1 MIRTR
6 NALLWLAVI
15 AAAVLP
21 YLNSLP
27 NDFVWDDR
35 PLILEDHQVRSP
47 RHLSDIFLRDF
58 FSHSEDQVKYGYY
71 RPVITFS
78 YMLDLAVWGLRPAG
92 FRATNILFHAGCA
105 VLVVLLA
112 RRLFE
117 GRPFVPWAA
126 GLLFAVH
133 PIHTE
138 SVTWIAGRTDVIS
151 SFFFLSAFLLHVL
164 QGRDVLRRAGALLF
178 FSLALL
184 AKEMAV
190 VLPAV
195 VFLYEAL
202 SRRAG
207 FRTSMLRSA
216 PYAICVV
223 VYLVWRGAIA
233 SVSYNPSGIHS
244 SGIYVFA
251 AVKTFWLYVWKL
263 VWPVRLS
270 AYIQNPGPVGIA
282 EASVIA
288 TLLLTFGLG
297 LLLARALRRRE
308 GYAFP
313 LAAFVV
319 SFVPLM
325 NLVRISAPF
334 DMGFPMSE
342 RFLYLPSVFFCAALA
357 FALDRYV
364 SPRALRIGLCA
375 ALVVFWSGRTVV
387 RNRDWRDEETF
398 FRACIARA
406 GDAPLLH
413 AALGSHLSA
422 AGRHEEAI
430 AALDEA
436 LRLNKAQ
443 TAKEGEPIL
452 NNLGVAYR
460 MAGRHQEA
468 LDLFDRLAARADRP
482 SAVNAYNRGMCLLAL
497 GRPADAREAF
507 ERGLRLRPDYAEA
520 LAGLAEAQ
528 SALGD
533 FTASA
538 ESYRRAIE
546 LFPDSAEL
554 RHARGVVLK
563 QAGLLDEAASE
574 CRRALE
580 RKPDY
585 SDARATLGV
594 VLAMQGDLDGARREL
609 SAALESD
616 PAAHE
621 TRNALGAVLATSGD
635 RAAAREC
642 FDAVLAAR
650 PDDVEALLG
659 KGILLHQDGRAG
671 DARALFERAL
681 AVDPRNA
688 RARSFLKQADSR

>member
-1 MIRTR
+1 MNRWVHP
-6 NALLWLAVI
+6 LLWLAVI

-35 PLILEDHQVRSP
+35 PLILEDHQIRSP

-71 RPVITFS
+71 RPVITLS
-78 YMLDLAVWGLRPAG
+78 YMVDLAVWGLRPAG

-112 RRLFE
+112 RRFV
-117 GRPFVPWAA
+117 GDRPAVPWIA
-126 GLLFAVH
+126 GVLFAVH

-138 SVTWIAGRTDVIS
+138 SVTWIAGRTDVIA

-164 QGRDVLRRAGALLF
+164 PGRDVLRRAGALLF
-178 FSLALL
+178 FLLALL

-190 VLPAV
+190 VLPGV
-195 VFLYEAL
+195 VFLYEVL
-202 SRRAG
+202 LRRADL
-207 FRTSMLRSA
+207 RTSIVRSV
-216 PYAICVV
+216 PYAICVGI
-223 VYLVWRGAIA
+223 YLVWRGAIA
-233 SVSYNPSGIHS
+233 AVAYNPSGIHS

-251 AVKTFWLYVWKL
+251 AAKTFWLYVWKL

-270 AYIQNPGPVGIA
+270 AYIQNPGPVSLGDV
-282 EASVIA
+282 SVIA
-288 TLLLTFGLG
+288 TLLLTLGLG
-297 LLLARALRRRE
+297 VLLARSLRGRE
-308 GYAFP
+308 AYAFP

-325 NLVRISAPF
+325 NLIRISAPF

-342 RFLYLPSVFFCAALA
+342 RFLYLPSVFFCVALA
-357 FALDRYV
+357 FVLDRFV
-364 SPRALRIGLCA
+364 SPRGLRVGLCA
-375 ALVVFWSGRTVV
+375 ALVVFWSARTVA

-398 FRACIARA
+398 FHVCIEQASE
-406 GDAPLLH
+406 APLLR
-413 AALGSHLSA
+413 AALGSHFSA
-422 AGRHEEAI
+422 VGRHEEAI
-430 AALDEA
+430 AALNEA
-436 LRLNKAQ
+436 LRLNKVQ
-443 TAKEGEPIL
+443 TAKEGQPIL
-452 NNLGVAYR
+452 NNLGVALR

-468 LDLFDRLAARADRP
+468 LDVFDQLAAQAGGP

-497 GRPADAREAF
+497 GRPVDAVKAF
-507 ERGLRLRPDYAEA
+507 EWSLQLRPNYAEA
-520 LAGLAEAQ
+520 LAGRAEAQ
-528 SALGD
+528 AALGD

-554 RHARGVVLK
+554 RHARGIVLK
-563 QAGLLDEAASE
+563 QAGRLDEAEAE

-585 SDARATLGV
+585 AAARATLGV

-609 SAALESD
+609 SAALEAD

-659 KGILLHQDGRAG
+659 KGILLHQDGRTVE
-671 DARALFERAL
+671 ARALFERAL
-681 AVDPRNA
+681 ALDPQNA
-688 RARSFLKQADSR
+688 RARSFLKRADSR